1 MNKKITKKIAAAFS
15 VIMMAASVSCTVVV
29 EPENTEDTFNSVSR
43 YDGNI
48 PTTGSSEE
56 TTDEPASDAAV
67 TTTSAAAA
75 ETTTT
80 TTTVSLAAKGNIYD
94 ASGNVLMSSCHDET
108 GTEVRSSSADLG
120 YRVAFG
126 NILSQSSAGF
136 DSTFEDILRKDNP
149 SAVNGDTEMGQS
161 IQLTMDARV
170 QNAIYQYMQ
179 NNNIVGSAVVMRNDG
194 SIMAEVSYPSYDPD
208 LLLSDPNYINTLPSG
223 ACINKAFQNVS
234 PGSCF
239 KIMSEVLCDKHG
251 ITSLYDDGTWNDSGS
266 VIVNWDHNTGYYP
279 VPDRSL
285 YSAFVNSSNIFF
297 AKAFQQIGTE
307 TVLSDLGNI
316 FNFGP
321 GYEIWCDF
329 GSLENNIEIYCNDD
343 LRRSAFGQS
352 YVRTCPI
359 YLAALG
365 REAVFGDMVKPFVI
379 KNIVD
384 TSDFNTV
391 IEKGSEP
398 FEVIGSIP
406 KEYRQNLL
414 DGMSGVASNLGVYV
428 PEGYQLYAKTG
439 TAETGA
445 GDFLY
450 ITGCVKNVSDDGSSC
465 GTSSDYSDYRASGGS
480 YTIVM
485 QIQNAHYHGFSFAS
499 QSAMYYKGIVDIVF
513 SY

>member
-1 MNKKITKKIAAAFS
+1 MSAT
-15 VIMMAASVSCTVVV
+15 ASCRLEELDPDEV
-29 EPENTEDTFNSVSR
+29 EDAFNSVSR

-48 PTTGSSEE
+48 PTSENGEAPDESGSD
-56 TTDEPASDAAV
+56 TV
-67 TTTSAAAA
+67 TTTAAVSEEA
-75 ETTTT
+75 TT
-80 TTTVSLAAKGNIYD
+80 TTTVVSPVAKGNIYD
-94 ASGNVLMSSCHDET
+94 SDGKLLMSSYHNET
-108 GTEVRSSSADLG
+108 GTEVRSSSSDQN
-120 YRVAFG
+120 YRIAFG
-126 NILSQSSAGF
+126 NILSRSSGGF
-136 DSTFEDILRKDNP
+136 DSTFESILRKDNP
-149 SAVNGDTEMGQS
+149 TAVNGDAEIGQS
-161 IQLTMDARV
+161 IQLTMDADA
-170 QNAIYQYMQ
+170 QNAVYQYMQ
-179 NNNIVGSAVVMRNDG
+179 SNNIVGSVVVMRNDG

-251 ITSLYDDGTWNDSGS
+251 ITSLYDDGTWNDNGS

-307 TVLSDLGNI
+307 DVLNDLGNI
-316 FNFGP
+316 FNFGS

-329 GSLENNIEIYCNDD
+329 GSLENNIEIYCDDD

-359 YLAALG
+359 YLAALA

-384 TSDFNTV
+384 TNDFSNV
-391 IEKGSEP
+391 LEEGSEP

-414 DGMSGVASNLGVYV
+414 EGMSGVASNLGVYV

-450 ITGCVKNVSDDGSSC
+450 ITGCVKNINDDGSSY
-465 GTSSDYSDYRASGGS
+465 GENSDYSDYKSSGGS
-480 YTIVM
+480 YSIVM
-485 QIQNAHYHGFSFAS
+485 QVQNPQYHGFSFAS
-499 QSAMYYKGIVDIVF
+499 NSASYYKGIVDIVL

>member
-1 MNKKITKKIAAAFS
+1 MKHKIKRLIAAAFS
-15 VIMMAASVSCTVVV
+15 VIIMSATASCRLEELDPDEV
-29 EPENTEDTFNSVSR
+29 EDAFNSVSR

-48 PTTGSSEE
+48 PTSENGEAPDESGSD
-56 TTDEPASDAAV
+56 TV
-67 TTTSAAAA
+67 TTTAAVSEEA
-75 ETTTT
+75 TT
-80 TTTVSLAAKGNIYD
+80 TTTVVSPVAKGNIYD
-94 ASGNVLMSSCHDET
+94 SDGKLLMSSYHNET
-108 GTEVRSSSADLG
+108 GTEVRSSSADQN
-120 YRVAFG
+120 YRRAFG
-126 NILSQSSAGF
+126 NILSRSSGGF
-136 DSTFEDILRKDNP
+136 DSTFESILRKDNP
-149 SAVNGDTEMGQS
+149 TAVNGDAEIGQS
-161 IQLTMDARV
+161 IQLTMDADA
-170 QNAIYQYMQ
+170 QNAVYQYMQ
-179 NNNIVGSAVVMRNDG
+179 SNNIVGSVVVMRNDG

-251 ITSLYDDGTWNDSGS
+251 ITSLYDDGTWNDNGS
-266 VIVNWDHNTGYYP
+266 IIVNWDHNTGYYP

-307 TVLSDLGNI
+307 DVLNDLGNI
-316 FNFGP
+316 FNFGS

-329 GSLENNIEIYCNDD
+329 GSLENNIEIYCDDD

-359 YLAALG
+359 YLAALA

-384 TSDFNTV
+384 TNDFSNV
-391 IEKGSEP
+391 LEEGSEP

-414 DGMSGVASNLGVYV
+414 EGMSGVASNLGVYV

-450 ITGCVKNVSDDGSSC
+450 ITGCVKNINDDGSSC
-465 GTSSDYSDYRASGGS
+465 GENSDYSDYKSSGGS
-480 YTIVM
+480 YSIVM
-485 QIQNAHYHGFSFAS
+485 QVQNPQYHGFSFAS
-499 QSAMYYKGIVDIVF
+499 NSAMFYKGIVDIVL

>member
-1 MNKKITKKIAAAFS
+1 MKHKFRRLIAAAVS
-15 VIMMAASVSCTVVV
+15 VIMMSAASSCRLEELDPDEV
-29 EPENTEDTFNSVSR
+29 EDAFNSVSR

-48 PTTGSSEE
+48 PESKNEEAADESGSDDVTT
-56 TTDEPASDAAV
+56 SDAG
-67 TTTSAAAA
+67 TTE

-80 TTTVSLAAKGNIYD
+80 TTVASPVAKGNIYD
-94 ASGNVLMSSCHDET
+94 SDGRLLMSSFHDEY
-108 GTEVRSSSADLG
+108 GTEVRSSSSDQN
-120 YRVAFG
+120 YRIAFG
-126 NILSQSSAGF
+126 NILSRSSGGF
-136 DSTFEDILRKDNP
+136 DSTFESILRKDNP
-149 SAVNGDTEMGQS
+149 TAVNGDAEIGQS
-161 IQLTMDARV
+161 IQLTMDADA
-170 QNAIYQYMQ
+170 QNAVYQYMQ
-179 NNNIVGSAVVMRNDG
+179 SNNIVGSVVVMRNDG

-208 LLLSDPNYINTLPSG
+208 LLLSEPTYIDTLPSG

-251 ITSLYDDGTWNDSGS
+251 ITTLYDDGTWNDNGS
-266 VIVNWDHNTGYYP
+266 IIVNWDHNTGYYP
-279 VPDRSL
+279 IPERSL
-285 YSAFVNSSNIFF
+285 SSAFINSSNIFF
-297 AKAFQQIGTE
+297 AKAFQQIGTQN
-307 TVLSDLGNI
+307 VLDDLGKI
-316 FNFGP
+316 FNFGA

-329 GSLENNIEIYCNDD
+329 GSLENNIEIYCDDD

-359 YLAALG
+359 YLAALA

-384 TSDFNTV
+384 TNDFSSV
-391 IEKGSEP
+391 LDEGSKP
-398 FEVIGSIP
+398 FEVIGTIP

-414 DGMSGVASNLGVYV
+414 DGMSGVASNLGIYV

-450 ITGCVKNVSDDGSSC
+450 ITGCVKNINDDGSSC
-465 GTSSDYSDYRASGGS
+465 GSSYDYSDYKASGGS
-480 YTIVM
+480 YSIVM
-485 QIQNAHYHGFSFAS
+485 QVQNPQYHGFSFAS
-499 QSAMYYKGIVDIVF
+499 NSAMFYKGIVDIVL

>member
-1 MNKKITKKIAAAFS
+1 MKHKIKRLIAAAFS
-15 VIMMAASVSCTVVV
+15 VIIMSATASCRLEELDPDEV
-29 EPENTEDTFNSVSR
+29 EDAFNSVSR

-48 PTTGSSEE
+48 PTSENGEAPDESGSD
-56 TTDEPASDAAV
+56 TV
-67 TTTSAAAA
+67 TTTAAVSEEA
-75 ETTTT
+75 TT
-80 TTTVSLAAKGNIYD
+80 TTTVVSPVAKGNIYD
-94 ASGNVLMSSCHDET
+94 SDGKLLMSSYHNET
-108 GTEVRSSSADLG
+108 GTEVRSSSSDQN
-120 YRVAFG
+120 YRIAFG
-126 NILSQSSAGF
+126 NILSRSSGGF
-136 DSTFEDILRKDNP
+136 DSTFESILRKDNP
-149 SAVNGDTEMGQS
+149 TAVNGDAEIGQS
-161 IQLTMDARV
+161 IQLTMDADA
-170 QNAIYQYMQ
+170 QNAVYQYMQ
-179 NNNIVGSAVVMRNDG
+179 SNNIVGSVVVMRNDG

-251 ITSLYDDGTWNDSGS
+251 ITSLYDDGTWNDNGS

-307 TVLSDLGNI
+307 DVLNDLGNI
-316 FNFGP
+316 FNFGS

-329 GSLENNIEIYCNDD
+329 GSLENNIEIYCDDD

-359 YLAALG
+359 YLAALA

-384 TSDFNTV
+384 TNDFSNV
-391 IEKGSEP
+391 LEEGSEP

-414 DGMSGVASNLGVYV
+414 EGMSGVASNLGVYV

-450 ITGCVKNVSDDGSSC
+450 ITGCVKNINDDGSSY
-465 GTSSDYSDYRASGGS
+465 GENSDYSDYKSSGGS
-480 YTIVM
+480 YSIVM
-485 QIQNAHYHGFSFAS
+485 QVQNPQYHGFSFAS
-499 QSAMYYKGIVDIVF
+499 NSASYYKGIVDIVL